1 MKKLSFL
8 AVVIFLFG
16 CTEVPPVIDFSEP
29 VLLATDTT
37 YITRDLPQNVKKNV
51 LIEDISGVRCNNCPK
66 AADIAHDIQDKY
78 PNRIAVL
85 TLHSNRYGPFTAPYP
100 ESKDTFNT
108 VEATE
113 IVSNLIG
120 EPSGLPAGAIDRKV
134 FAGKTSKINQQY
146 ETWESQVVEQLALTP
161 KADLELELI
170 KQQGREI
177 IANVKATVLA
187 EDPSATYLSVFIVES
202 HIKSKQKM
210 PDNTYD
216 KDYLHNSILRKA
228 VTNYAG
234 VKLADNVEVGRVFEK
249 GFVFTI
255 PEKYDINYCSIV
267 VLINKNEQATT
278 EVVQSIEKSIE

>member
-85 TLHSNRYGPFTAPYP
+85 TLHSNTYGAFTAPYP

-120 EPSGLPAGAIDRKV
+120 APSGLPAGAIDRKV

-161 KADLELELI
+161 KADLELELT

-177 IANVKATVLA
+177 IANVKATFLA

>member
-37 YITRDLPQNVKKNV
+37 YITSDLPQNVKKNV

-78 PNRIAVL
+78 PNRIAGL
-85 TLHSNRYGPFTAPYP
+85 TLHSNKYGAFTAPYP

-113 IVSNLIG
+113 IVRNFIG

-177 IANVKATVLA
+177 IANVKATFLA

-202 HIKSKQKM
+202 HIKAKQKM

-234 VKLADNVEVGRVFEK
+234 VKLAYNLEVGRVFEK